1 MESNECTSEN
11 ASSICDEER
20 IKRLFQAC
28 DTNGDGFIDN
38 QDLLAVCRELS
49 LEEYIDELML
59 ELGADAQGRISYE
72 QFLQRRLALRPEIEA
87 IKGSKN
93 IDNVSENSQ
102 GKGDSWEWDSGARDM
117 SPVPKL
123 LKKSDVNNRLL
134 EEDFKNILAG
144 IDVDIEGGSHN
155 NCFTT
160 YIFTPVETCT
170 ATSSPPRQEVNE
182 NDAGFDKKMRVQ
194 EKSPEEHPLARSKQI
209 CMDSYAINCDE
220 KNTNEKIT
228 VGLSPLYTIGHQN
241 DERTYDEPFSGDLP
255 RTRSWLCCPGSQK
268 QIEVEQPTFDEA
280 KTPSSHDETIT
291 KAPSSCGF
299 YGGACERLQQKLEE
313 QSQRYE
319 EQLTELH
326 SVIAELTR
334 KLHQQR
340 SMAIVEEDEAS
351 EACTSAHEDSIT
363 CPLEVSE
370 LDGVENDL
378 SDFDNKAIAESPT
391 ELPEPKLDSSHQ
403 ETELSSE
410 IIESLKL
417 EIISLKAQLAE
428 TQAKFNKDCFNASSP
443 DSHLESDYNARI
455 VEDKFDIKYSS
466 VVPIHKNISNLGVSN
481 APVTKVAE
489 RIKLKRATDGPREV
503 KPNDLV
509 NTDLPTAIA
518 EHIVGDILRQCD
530 VQNEKHTVDLELRT
544 LTAKLEHTRAQNSVL
559 ALTLSET
566 KSHCDRLALL
576 CGKYESNAIALRLA
590 LGVMDR
596 AVEAYDVLLALL
608 ETELAL
614 SSDSEETLKN
624 RIAAESIAKQLL
636 QHLDMYQD
644 TDVLL
649 SPWQNR
655 IFNSPTNDSI
665 EQPWTAEQEV
675 RLRDHVSRLKAER
688 STIQGTYVVLESPQV
703 ESATIK
709 VNSIQESRK
718 MDLEMAVLIQE
729 LMGLREE
736 KVELISKLYTLEK
749 DKNALELKLKYVEG
763 QQKAQAATLKN
774 LQGQLKDTEGLLAI
788 ATQNKVT
795 TVIWK
800 RLILNVFFKERGYS
814 DAEHAQG
821 VELELIQALAREARL
836 KIRLQELVSTLEQ
849 VTRNAEAR
857 LLEGREMVHDL
868 NNTNSILAET
878 VDRNH
883 KKYQARLSKMEQQM
897 LNMVERHNVQVE
909 TLQRRIAALET
920 PQTNSSENSASSVA
934 M

>member
-1 MESNECTSEN
+1 MDNY
-11 ASSICDEER
+11 AI
-20 IKRLFQAC
+20 
-28 DTNGDGFIDN
+28 NGDGT
-38 QDLLAVCRELS
+38 S
-49 LEEYIDELML
+49 
-59 ELGADAQGRISYE
+59 
-72 QFLQRRLALRPEIEA
+72 IEKV
-87 IKGSKN
+87 I
-93 IDNVSENSQ
+93 
-102 GKGDSWEWDSGARDM
+102 
-117 SPVPKL
+117 
-123 LKKSDVNNRLL
+123 
-134 EEDFKNILAG
+134 
-144 IDVDIEGGSHN
+144 
-155 NCFTT
+155 
-160 YIFTPVETCT
+160 
-170 ATSSPPRQEVNE
+170 
-182 NDAGFDKKMRVQ
+182 
-194 EKSPEEHPLARSKQI
+194 
-209 CMDSYAINCDE
+209 
-220 KNTNEKIT
+220 
-228 VGLSPLYTIGHQN
+228 GLSPLYTISHQN
-241 DERTYDEPFSGDLP
+241 EERTYDEPFSGDLP

-268 QIEVEQPTFDEA
+268 QIEVEQPTFDEV

-370 LDGVENDL
+370 LDAAENDL
-378 SDFDNKAIAESPT
+378 SDFENKAIPDSPT

-417 EIISLKAQLAE
+417 EIVSLKAQLAE
-428 TQAKFNKDCFNASSP
+428 TRAKLIKEIDVSSP
-443 DSHLESDYNARI
+443 DSHLEADYNTRI

-466 VVPIHKNISNLGVSN
+466 VVPIHKNLSNLGVSTT
-481 APVTKVAE
+481 PVTKVAE
-489 RIKLKRATDGPREV
+489 RIKLKRATDGQREV
-503 KPNDLV
+503 KSNDLV

-530 VQNEKHTVDLELRT
+530 MQSEKHTVDLELRT

-596 AVEAYDVLLALL
+596 AVESYDVLLALL

-614 SSDSEETLKN
+614 NHDNEETVKN

-655 IFNSPTNDSI
+655 IFNSPSSDSV
-665 EQPWTAEQEV
+665 EQPWSAEQEV
-675 RLRDHVSRLKAER
+675 RLREHVSRLKAER

-703 ESATIK
+703 ESASIK
-709 VNSIQESRK
+709 LTSIQESRK

-736 KVELISKLYTLEK
+736 KVELISKLYTSEK

-774 LQGQLKDTEGLLAI
+774 LQGQLKDTEALLAI
-788 ATQNKVT
+788 ATQN
-795 TVIWK
+795 
-800 RLILNVFFKERGYS
+800 KERGYS

-883 KKYQARLSKMEQQM
+883 KKYQARLTKMEQQM
-897 LNMVERHNVQVE
+897 MNMVERHNIQVE

-920 PQTNSSENSASSVA
+920 PQTNSSDNSASSVA